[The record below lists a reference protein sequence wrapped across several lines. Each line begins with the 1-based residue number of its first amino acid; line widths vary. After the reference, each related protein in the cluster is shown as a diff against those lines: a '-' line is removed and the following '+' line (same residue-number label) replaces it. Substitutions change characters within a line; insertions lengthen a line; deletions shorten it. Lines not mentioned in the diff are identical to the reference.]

1 MTTPK
6 ATHMT
11 THDALYSRLPQTDGV
26 GGGGGTSKHWLSAAL
41 RSVQSTQKR
50 NRDTTSCV
58 FVMISGTATEEDV
71 KEGI

>member
-11 THDALYSRLPQTDGV
+11 KHDALYSRFAQTDGV

-50 NRDTTSCV
+50 NRDTTSCAGV
-58 FVMISGTATEEDV
+58 SVCL
-71 KEGI
+71 

>member
-1 MTTPK
+1 MTKPK

-11 THDALYSRLPQTDGV
+11 THDALYSRFPQTDGV

-41 RSVQSTQKR
+41 RSVQSQKR
-50 NRDTTSCV
+50 NMCWSLCV